1 MLIVCPNCQTSYDVA
16 AGSVGAEGRSVR
28 CVRCREVW
36 HAMPAEEQAAPPVEA
51 AGVSAAAAVAQYRRG
66 AGASGAASAPPTAD
80 DAWGQTEQGDGDELS
95 VDPNLA
101 ARAAE
106 RSTVH
111 YDDPPMMDAGAQAVG
126 MDGDGMDAGGIDRDG
141 LDGGDG
147 LAAYD
152 APPLAPAADDAAAA
166 PDHASHEP
174 IENIETFAAR
184 RARREAH
191 RHERR
196 RGPSLAMI
204 TLTLLA
210 VNAALIGWRSD
221 VVRVMPQTASLFAA
235 IGLPVNLRGLAFMDV
250 TTTKETHDGVT
261 VLLVQG
267 AIANI
272 SRQPRD
278 VPRIRLAVKN
288 DAGAEVYTW
297 TSLPVHP
304 VLAPGDAEQ
313 FTTRLASPPADGH
326 AVVVRFFT
334 RRDIAGGAH

>member
-51 AGVSAAAAVAQYRRG
+51 AAVSAAAAVAQYRRG
-66 AGASGAASAPPTAD
+66 AGASGAEPGSHSAD
-80 DAWGQTEQGDGDELS
+80 DAWGQGDHAEQGDGDELS

-111 YDDPPMMDAGAQAVG
+111 YDDPPMMDA
-126 MDGDGMDAGGIDRDG
+126 DGMDRDG
-141 LDGGDG
+141 MDGGDG

-166 PDHASHEP
+166 PDHAPHEP